1 MSPHLRPVEP
11 LPDGVHCTLLLS
23 RCCSSP
29 PAPPVRRHRRCCWC
43 CCSVVLYLCVVL
55 LHSLTLICTHSHS
68 LTAPS
73 SRFSLSLML
82 LLLPFAY
89 IYTHARID
97 RRAFRYSTLTHVCT
111 PRERERESDVTRS
124 LSFLLVLLPPPPPPP
139 PDTVV
144 IVWYIHHRT
153 VLHTGSRLHIYIC
166 VYIYIY
172 TARLF
177 TRTRSADAAGRR
189 PEQQGRTAVRAA
201 ALYPWFLL
209 NLLCVHSPVDPRDFL
224 FLHLCSRARSSSSSG
239 APATVLMY
247 NLGFCAQ
254 PACVSTVRPPREHY
268 ASPPR
273 ESSSA
278 RSARAIVRS
287 LRVRSMDDVRKE
299 SREQEMHIE
308 R

>member
-1 MSPHLRPVEP
+1 MESIV
-11 LPDGVHCTLLLS
+11 
-23 RCCSSP
+23 RCCCPAVVALLQRRPFAATAAAAGAAAALSSIS
-29 PAPPVRRHRRCCWC
+29 ALCC
-43 CCSVVLYLCVVL
+43 
-55 LHSLTLICTHSHS
+55 CTHSHLYVLTRTHS
-68 LTAPS
+68 L
-73 SRFSLSLML
+73 RHRLGSLSLML

-153 VLHTGSRLHIYIC
+153 VLHTGSRLHIYMR
-166 VYIYIY
+166 VYIY